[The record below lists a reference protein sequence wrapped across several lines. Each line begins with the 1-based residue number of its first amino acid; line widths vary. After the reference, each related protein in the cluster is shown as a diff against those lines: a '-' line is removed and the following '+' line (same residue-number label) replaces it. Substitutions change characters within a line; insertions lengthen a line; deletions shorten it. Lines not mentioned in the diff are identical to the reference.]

1 MTDDYKNDPMLEVY
15 IFETSQMID
24 QLEQLLIG
32 SEDEGGYSTDV
43 INEIFRIMHTIKG
56 SSAMMLFDKIAELA
70 HSVEDLFFF
79 IRDQKPQGLDF
90 SKINDMVFSCLDFI
104 KVELAKIKNGDE
116 VDGDPSQLIENLKIL
131 LTSIS
136 GQESVNKVI
145 AGKDDTQEPAQQY
158 YISSSRPQ
166 SEDIK
171 KTFLA
176 KIYFEKDCGM
186 ENLRAFS
193 VLKLLDEVGDD
204 YYYEPNN
211 IDDDRSVEIIKADGF
226 KIYIK
231 TSKGFDEVQ
240 NILNNAIFVE
250 IIDLSEIENGEY
262 ESNKNIQ
269 TISLSE
275 NNPVKIPSPTCQ
287 IEVEK
292 SEKEHISLE
301 HQNIINVS
309 VSKLDKLMDLVGEM
323 VIAEAMVVQNPDLK
337 NLDLQNF
344 YKSARQLNKIT
355 TELQD
360 IVMAVRMVPLTG
372 TFQKMNRT
380 VRDMCKKLGKD
391 VKLKLIGEE
400 TEVDKNIIEHI
411 SDPLMHLIRNSIDHG
426 IEMPDYRESIG
437 KTRAGTITLEAKNS
451 GSDVMIIISDDGSGL
466 DKEKILA
473 KAQKNGIVNKN
484 PDSLSDR
491 EIYNLI
497 MLPGFSTNEEIT
509 EFSGRG
515 VGMDVVR
522 NNLDK
527 VGGTIEVNSLAG
539 SGTTIVLKIPLTLA
553 IIDGMNV
560 KVGDTRFTL
569 PINTIKE
576 SFRPKDADLI
586 RDPNNIEML
595 MVRGQCYPILRLYSH
610 FKIETD
616 ITSLSEGII
625 IMLEQDGKSIC
636 LFADELIGQQ
646 QVVVKSLPKYIKNL
660 KHISELAGC
669 TLLGDGS
676 ISLILDVNGLVAS

>member
-1 MTDDYKNDPMLEVY
+1 D
-15 IFETSQMID
+15 
-24 QLEQLLIG
+24 
-32 SEDEGGYSTDV
+32 
-43 INEIFRIMHTIKG
+43 
-56 SSAMMLFDKIAELA
+56 
-70 HSVEDLFFF
+70 
-79 IRDQKPQGLDF
+79 
-90 SKINDMVFSCLDFI
+90 
-104 KVELAKIKNGDE
+104 
-116 VDGDPSQLIENLKIL
+116 
-131 LTSIS
+131 
-136 GQESVNKVI
+136 KVI
-145 AGKDDTQEPAQQY
+145 ADKNDVQKVVQQY
-158 YISSSRPQ
+158 YISSARPQ
-166 SEDIK
+166 SEDVK

-204 YYYEPNN
+204 YLYEPKN
-211 IDDDRSVEIIKADGF
+211 IDDDRSVEIIKTDGF

-231 TSKGFDEVQ
+231 TSKNFDEVQ

-250 IIDLSEIENGEY
+250 KIDLSEIQNEEY
-262 ESNKNIQ
+262 EDKKNVE
-269 TISLSE
+269 TINIPE
-275 NNPVKIPSPTCQ
+275 NNPVKIPSPSCQ
-287 IEVEK
+287 VDVEK
-292 SEKEHISLE
+292 AEKEHVSLE

-337 NLDLQNF
+337 DLDLQNF

-380 VRDMCKKLGKD
+380 VRDMCKKLGKE
-391 VKLKLIGEE
+391 VKLKLVGEE

-426 IEMPDYRESIG
+426 IEMPGYRESVG
-437 KTRAGTITLEAKNS
+437 KPRAGTVTLEAKNS
-451 GSDVMIIISDDGSGL
+451 GSDVLIIISDDGNGL
-466 DKEKILA
+466 DREKILA
-473 KAQKNGIVNKN
+473 KAQKNGILNKN
-484 PDSLSDR
+484 PESLTER

-522 NNLDK
+522 NNIDK
-527 VGGTIEVNSLAG
+527 VGGTIEVDSLAG

-553 IIDGMNV
+553 IIDGMNL

-576 SFRPKDADLI
+576 SFRPKDSDLI
-586 RDPNNIEML
+586 KDPNNVEML
-595 MVRGQCYPILRLYSH
+595 MVRGQCYPILRMHSH

-625 IMLEQDGKSIC
+625 VMLEQDGKSIC

>member
-15 IFETSQMID
+15 IFETSQMIE
-24 QLEQLLIG
+24 QLEQLLIT

-56 SSAMMLFDKIAELA
+56 SSAMMLFDKVAELA

-90 SKINDMVFSCLDFI
+90 SKVNDIVFSCLDFI
-104 KVELAKIKNGDE
+104 KVELVKIKNGDE
-116 VDGDPSQLIENLKIL
+116 VDGDPRKLIDNLKIL
-131 LTSIS
+131 LSSIS
-136 GQESVNKVI
+136 GQESLDKAASDENYV
-145 AGKDDTQEPAQQY
+145 QEAPQQY

-166 SEDIK
+166 DEDVK

-176 KIYFEKDCGM
+176 KVYFEKDCGM

-193 VLKLLDEVGDD
+193 VLKLLDELGDD
-204 YYYEPNN
+204 YLYEPKN
-211 IDDDRSVEIIKADGF
+211 IDDDRSIEIIKTDGF

-231 TSKGFDEVQ
+231 TSKNLDEVQ
-240 NILNNAIFVE
+240 NIINNAIFVE
-250 IIDLSEIENGEY
+250 KIDLSEIQNEEY
-262 ESNKNIQ
+262 EDKKNVE
-269 TISLSE
+269 TINLPE
-275 NNPVKIPSPTCQ
+275 NNPVKIPSPSCQ
-287 IEVEK
+287 MDVEK
-292 SEKEHISLE
+292 AEKEHISLE

-380 VRDMCKKLGKD
+380 VRDMCKKLGKE
-391 VKLKLIGEE
+391 VKLKLVGEE

-437 KTRAGTITLEAKNS
+437 KTRAGTVTLEAKNS
-451 GSDVMIIISDDGSGL
+451 GSDVLIIISDDGNGL
-466 DKEKILA
+466 DREKILA
-473 KAQKNGIVNKN
+473 KAQKNGILNKN
-484 PDSLSDR
+484 PESLTDR

-522 NNLDK
+522 NNIDK
-527 VGGTIEVNSLAG
+527 VGGTIEVDSLAG

-553 IIDGMNV
+553 IIDGMNL

-576 SFRPKDADLI
+576 SFRPKDSDLI
-586 RDPNNIEML
+586 KDPNNVEML
-595 MVRGQCYPILRLYSH
+595 MVRGQCYPILRMHSH

-660 KHISELAGC
+660 KRISELAGC

>member
-15 IFETSQMID
+15 IFETSQMIE
-24 QLEQLLIG
+24 QLEQLLIT

-56 SSAMMLFDKIAELA
+56 SSAMMLFDKVAELA

-90 SKINDMVFSCLDFI
+90 SKVNDMVFSCLDFI
-104 KVELAKIKNGDE
+104 KVELVKIKNGDE
-116 VDGDPSQLIENLKIL
+116 VDGDPSKLIGDLKIL
-131 LTSIS
+131 LSSIS
-136 GQESVNKVI
+136 GQESVDKVI
-145 AGKDDTQEPAQQY
+145 ADKNDVQEVVQQY
-158 YISSSRPQ
+158 YISSARPQ
-166 SEDIK
+166 SEDVK

-204 YYYEPNN
+204 YLYEPKN
-211 IDDDRSVEIIKADGF
+211 IDDDRSVEIIKTDGF
-226 KIYIK
+226 KIYIN
-231 TSKGFDEVQ
+231 TSKNFDEVQ

-250 IIDLSEIENGEY
+250 KIDLSEIQNEEY
-262 ESNKNIQ
+262 EDKKNVE
-269 TISLSE
+269 TINIPE
-275 NNPVKIPSPTCQ
+275 NNPVKIPSPSCQ
-287 IEVEK
+287 VDVEK
-292 SEKEHISLE
+292 AEKEHVSLE

-337 NLDLQNF
+337 DLDLQNF

-380 VRDMCKKLGKD
+380 VRDMCKKLGKE
-391 VKLKLIGEE
+391 VKLKLVGEE

-426 IEMPDYRESIG
+426 IEMPGYRESVG
-437 KTRAGTITLEAKNS
+437 KPRAGTVTLEAKNS
-451 GSDVMIIISDDGSGL
+451 GSDVLIIISDDGNGL
-466 DKEKILA
+466 DREKILA
-473 KAQKNGIVNKN
+473 KAQKNGILNKN
-484 PDSLSDR
+484 PESLTER

-522 NNLDK
+522 NNIDK
-527 VGGTIEVNSLAG
+527 VGGTIEVDSLAG

-553 IIDGMNV
+553 IIDGMNL

-576 SFRPKDADLI
+576 SFRPKDSDLI
-586 RDPNNIEML
+586 KDPNNVEML
-595 MVRGQCYPILRLYSH
+595 MVRGQCYPILRMHSH

-625 IMLEQDGKSIC
+625 VMLEQDGKSIC